1 MDIPRENDPLIWTKE
16 AQTFQSI
23 LNDVKK
29 ATNKSHRKFLQTKRR
44 SILRS
49 QRHSRD
55 AQPEKMY
62 DLSQKMMEQHKR
74 LVSNERKINEVENME
89 EMARIA
95 MKNLS
100 YRAKHSF
107 KSKKNLPR
115 VLLKSRPCH
124 TCTRGREQKF
134 NEGVLPNLYFQR
146 VLSDRG
152 KSRSQRTLLKAQR
165 QRRKDQLTFLP
176 GPHVINLFER
186 IRPHS
191 PNAVPLDQKIAQSS
205 LPQDPTNKFPKFT
218 SLPLELR
225 RMIWKAALLE
235 GRQIFAD
242 DWEIGTW
249 HLLPLLG
256 VSNSKNSLQ
265 LACKESHEVVQERY
279 TFVFQPMSDWKVAQ
293 DPENVTALNLLPF
306 NPDIDIVHTYLW
318 LEERDTWEHELSGLT
333 PVKHLSLDGEYLYD
347 IDAIERIEAACPNLE
362 ILTIRVEG
370 NDFFRDLV
378 GYDPRVDLE
387 CIEMNSSFLD
397 NLAAR
402 ISNEM
407 CSWKSQRIRAL
418 RDKYNRHTEL
428 FDRTK
433 GGNSEYWK
441 RVNMRVVL
449 LQKPVCSWPR
459 RHRMY

>member
-29 ATNKSHRKFLQTKRR
+29 ATNKSHRKFLQTIHARDIVTRTQDLVTTIQLKLSCERERRIAHRNDGISLLKVYYLERR

-146 VLSDRG
+146 
-152 KSRSQRTLLKAQR
+152 
-165 QRRKDQLTFLP
+165 
-176 GPHVINLFER
+176 
-186 IRPHS
+186 
-191 PNAVPLDQKIAQSS
+191 
-205 LPQDPTNKFPKFT
+205 
-218 SLPLELR
+218 
-225 RMIWKAALLE
+225 
-235 GRQIFAD
+235 IFAD

-279 TFVFQPMSDWKVAQ
+279 TFVFQPMSDGKVAQ